1 MPESMPKIENE
12 ERTVNFRELAP
23 EDFWSGSVSI
33 KGISQERLTEEIKEA
48 AKETGATYSG
58 YISEG
63 RYHFSRY
70 PRRAFGPVPSINKHR
85 EMLDVLANKLD
96 ETKEEE
102 STTEEP
108 KFRVLLGLGE
118 GYSDHKK
125 KIIVEKI
132 NKSELKDAKTA
143 KAEIEKTIGQAIIQN
158 GLQEK
163 INNAGSL
170 EEIKNILNENNLV
183 KMHTIEEVKSELGE
197 DFDLKDIDIY
207 AAGAGW
213 EYTEPAVLI
222 EGDPT
227 NLSKV
232 YALAEKFKQNR
243 IAVENLKEGKSH
255 MVETKYCE
263 DPDKE

>member
-12 ERTVNFRELAP
+12 EQAVNFRELAP
-23 EDFWSGSVSI
+23 EEFWSGSVSI
-33 KGISQERLTEEIKEA
+33 EEIPQEQLTEKIKEA
-48 AKETGATYSG
+48 SKETGVTYSG

-70 PRRAFGPVPSINKHR
+70 PRRTFGPIPSIDKYR
-85 EMLDVLANKLD
+85 EMLDVLASKLD
-96 ETKEEE
+96 GVKEEE
-102 STTEEP
+102 STTKEP

-118 GYSDHKK
+118 GYSDYKK
-125 KIIVEKI
+125 RTIVEKI
-132 NKSELKDAKTA
+132 DKGELKDAKIA

-163 INNAGSL
+163 INDAGSL

-183 KMHTIEEVKSELGE
+183 KMHTLGEVKSELGD
-197 DFDLKDIDIY
+197 DFDLKEITIY
-207 AAGAGW
+207 AVGSWGNY
-213 EYTEPAVLI
+213 EEPAILI

-232 YALAEKFKQNR
+232 YSLAEKFKQNR
-243 IAVENLKEGKSH
+243 IAVENLKERKSH